1 MHPFAVFLACFY
13 FGIRHL
19 FSLIFLYTS
28 SVLNICFRFRLYIF
42 CFASSEV
49 KFGGHPILIVHKLYV
64 SSSYSIPGSCL
75 LYLGKKILQ
84 GPKTEQ
90 DCFNCT

>member
-13 FGIRHL
+13 YSMRNL

-28 SVLNICFRFRLYIF
+28 SVLNICFYIF

-75 LYLGKKILQ
+75 LSLGKKILQ
-84 GPKTEQ
+84 GPKNRTGL
-90 DCFNCT
+90 F

>member
-49 KFGGHPILIVHKLYV
+49 KFGGHPTYSAQATLVVAIVSRVRV
-64 SSSYSIPGSCL
+64 S
-75 LYLGKKILQ
+75 YLSEKKFCRGQ
-84 GPKTEQ
+84 KTEQ